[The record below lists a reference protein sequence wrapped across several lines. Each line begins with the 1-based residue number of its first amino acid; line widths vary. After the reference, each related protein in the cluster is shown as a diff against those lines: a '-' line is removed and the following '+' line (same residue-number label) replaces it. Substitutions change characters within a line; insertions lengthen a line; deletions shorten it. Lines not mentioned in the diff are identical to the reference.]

1 MVRSILAQDHENLE
15 LVISD
20 NASTDHTEELCRELA
35 RQDSR
40 IVYHRQRENIGAT
53 NNFIYVGEVA
63 NGAFL
68 RWAGD
73 DDRLEPS
80 CVSRSMRMFAE
91 DERLILVTSQTS
103 YTDPEGVTRTMP
115 YTGTDLGSDD
125 PVTRMAEM
133 LRLHTETYL
142 LLDPLYGV
150 IRREALT
157 RIPRRNMLRED
168 EVLAIKLALAGPWG
182 HVPEILS
189 HRNVHHRRLPAL
201 VPHLGVPRWTARFA
215 TTLQYREILNWLP
228 QAGLTRRSTGG
239 PARSCSACTCS
250 ASGGSWR
257 GAAEGAAPGHRP
269 PLIHRVPT
277 GRPAGFGRIVGPLF
291 HRILGHETT
300 PDIA

>member
-1 MVRSILAQDHENLE
+1 MRHTDALVSVGLPVYNGADRMEGVVRSILAQDHENLE

-228 QAGLTRRSTGG
+228 QAGLTPQEHRR
-239 PARSCSACTCS
+239 ARAVVL
-250 ASGGSWR
+250 GMYMLR
-257 GAAEGAAPGHRP
+257 QR
-269 PLIHRVPT
+269 
-277 GRPAGFGRIVGPLF
+277 RIVARRGRKVL
-291 HRILGHETT
+291 RLAIGRR
-300 PDIA
+300 